1 MDDDIVWVD
10 KYIDLREEIQKKL
23 GYRDMRTG
31 NIKFVLTK
39 KEEEI
44 MR

>member
-31 NIKFVLTK
+31 NIKFALTK

-44 MR
+44 IR